1 MLSVVGPVPR
11 CVVTTQNPR
20 TGEKDFDTLAA
31 LHRLRG
37 ENSRKLST
45 PTAHLPDGGRLV
57 LGVYATVTTPGMV
70 RRGDT
75 LQLVD

>member
-1 MLSVVGPVPR
+1 MHTPRGGGSKTPQVCESGPVPR

-57 LGVYATVTTPGMV
+57 LGV
-70 RRGDT
+70 
-75 LQLVD
+75 